1 MAKKIK
7 HHTPKSQAELEAAK
21 KAAEEEA
28 AREQAGIQDEFQA
41 KGFELVE
48 WAQEHR
54 NLILAGIGAVVL
66 TGAGIGVTRLVQG
79 NADAEASSAYAAA
92 LETWQGEVGPDLP
105 GLGDETKPRFDTA
118 KEKAEAA
125 RGKFVEVASQH
136 ADTGAGVLAHLYAGH
151 ASMDLGEWDAAAKHY
166 GDFLATSD
174 SDDDMRF
181 AALSGRAVALESK
194 GDVDG
199 ALADHQ
205 RVLEIT
211 GAPTKD
217 ASLFGLARLSLAK
230 GDAAKAR
237 QYVEQFEKQFP
248 ESPLSASLDSIKARL
263 GTDGTKDAG

>member
-7 HHTPKSQAELEAAK
+7 HHTPKSQEELEAEK

-79 NADAEASSAYAAA
+79 NADAAASSAYSMA

-105 GLGDETKPRFDTA
+105 GLGDASKPRFDTA
-118 KEKAEAA
+118 KAKAEAA
-125 RGKFVEVASQH
+125 RGKFLEVVSQH
-136 ADTGAGVLAHLYAGH
+136 GDTGAGALAHLYAGH
-151 ASMDLGEWDAAAKHY
+151 ASMDLGEWEAAATHY
-166 GDFLATSD
+166 ADFLEKSD
-174 SDDDMRF
+174 TDDGLRF

-194 GDVDG
+194 GDVEG
-199 ALADHQ
+199 AIADHQ
-205 RVLEIT
+205 RVLELS
-211 GAPTKD
+211 GAAAKD
-217 ASLFGLARLSLAK
+217 ASLLGLARLFLAK
-230 GDAAKAR
+230 GDTAKAR
-237 QYVEQFEKQFP
+237 TYVEQLEKQFP
-248 ESPLSASLDSIKARL
+248 ESPLSASLDGMKARL
-263 GTDGTKDAG
+263 GVDGTKDAG